1 MTLYSPDDQLRIID
15 NWSLS
20 VTGPELGPDGWS
32 ILAGTG
38 HATAGL
44 DYRLSLCL
52 ELVLWSTHTRTRQD
66 QAGPGKLDQSGR
78 RGTKPRDG

>member
-1 MTLYSPDDQLRIID
+1 MTLYSPDDQLVIID

-38 HATAGL
+38 PATARSGL
-44 DYRLSLCL
+44 QTFTLPRAGP
-52 ELVLWSTHTRTRQD
+52 LVYTHQD
-66 QAGPGKLDQSGR
+66 QAGSSRARQTRPVR
-78 RGTKPRDG
+78 TERN